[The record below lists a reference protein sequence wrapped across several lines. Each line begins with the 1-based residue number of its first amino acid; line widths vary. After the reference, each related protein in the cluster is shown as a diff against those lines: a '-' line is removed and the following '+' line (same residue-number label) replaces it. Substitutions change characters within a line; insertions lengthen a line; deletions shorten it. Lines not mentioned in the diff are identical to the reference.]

1 MNRPQYREPGRG
13 GTEELIGRGWRE
25 RRLAVTGSSRS
36 PLRPARLS
44 LREIGSSVHLCRE
57 GVESKGGSVGSGH
70 GGREEEGIMGHG
82 ILAAGGR
89 PPEQV
94 ACALVLDAGTEL
106 NLAIP
111 FVQLGQ
117 VVGANSDCGGV
128 VDKSTPVASGRR
140 HAAVQRHQSMRLPR
154 VIHHHQKGE
163 RERPGHLPVTRLLLL
178 LRHVLVEPPA
188 TNLGCARRRRSGGA
202 SRDGTRLI
210 APWRSPCD
218 ALKLP

>member
-1 MNRPQYREPGRG
+1 
-13 GTEELIGRGWRE
+13 
-25 RRLAVTGSSRS
+25 
-36 PLRPARLS
+36 
-44 LREIGSSVHLCRE
+44 
-57 GVESKGGSVGSGH
+57 
-70 GGREEEGIMGHG
+70 MGHG

-128 VDKSTPVASGRR
+128 VDKSTPVAGGRR

-188 TNLGCARRRRSGGA
+188 INLGCARRRRSGGA
-202 SRDGTRLI
+202 SRDGTRLL
-210 APWRSPCD
+210 APWRNPLRCACQRWPDGASLGVLNLPPC
-218 ALKLP
+218 ASSQLLLRGPNHATEGFVWGGESAGQGTPRESSRGSKRCRQEQNEQ